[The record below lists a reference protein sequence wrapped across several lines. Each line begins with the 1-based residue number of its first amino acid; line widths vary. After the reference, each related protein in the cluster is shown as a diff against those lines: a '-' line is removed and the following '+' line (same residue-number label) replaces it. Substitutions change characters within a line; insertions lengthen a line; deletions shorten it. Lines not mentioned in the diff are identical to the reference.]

1 MESIEL
7 QKQLAIDQ
15 HSRQAQEFSERYT
28 ALGDDAYSSCFT
40 YSRRRLDLL
49 LDQFMPER
57 ANGLRLLDLGCGTGY
72 HMARYRAR
80 GFKLAGVDGSEEML
94 REARATNPGVDF
106 RNSDVDNIPFADD
119 SFDFILC
126 IEVLRYLPDPTRSI
140 REMARVLRPGGVCLV
155 TASPLLN
162 SNGYWF
168 VNRFASLFPAG
179 NLVRLKQFFTT
190 SEKLRCQFDDA
201 GFAETEVH
209 GVYTGPI
216 NWIER
221 IRKPALPGFLR
232 RWESLDAKLADRAF
246 LREFS
251 NMFLV
256 KAVKTVSHHRAGESA
271 ER

>member
-15 HSRQAQEFSERYT
+15 HSRQAQEFSERYN
-28 ALGDDAYSSCFT
+28 ALNDDAYNSCFT
-40 YSRRRLDLL
+40 YSRRRLDLM
-49 LDQFMPER
+49 LDQFMPAR
-57 ANGLRLLDLGCGTGY
+57 GDGLRLLDLGCGTGY
-72 HMARYRAR
+72 HMARYSKR
-80 GFKLAGVDGSEEML
+80 GFELAGVDGSEEML
-94 REARATNPGVDF
+94 KEARAANPGVEF
-106 RNSDVDNIPFADD
+106 RQSDVDQIPYADN

-126 IEVLRYLPDPTRSI
+126 IEVLRYLPDPSRSI

-155 TASPLLN
+155 TAAPLLN

-168 VNRFASLFPAG
+168 VNRFANLFPAG

-190 SEKLRCQFDDA
+190 SGKLRSQFTNA
-201 GFAETEVH
+201 GFDEAKVH

-221 IRKPALPGFLR
+221 IRRSSLPGFLR
-232 RWESLDAKLADRAF
+232 RWESIDARIADRTV

-256 KAVKTVSHHRAGESA
+256 KAVKVR
-271 ER
+271 